1 MKFSNGS
8 INILAATSFLATATT
23 ATLTEKTTPSHRRG
37 LKISKGSTKDKK
49 IKLLAVQKGEGCFIT
64 EVELD
69 VYNLVIKEMNQDT
82 IQFQERPGRG
92 ASTIS
97 TAEFTNDFSGIF
109 PLDDLPNAAISF
121 GQSQQQQDS
130 KNEEQGTLIV
140 QLSNPTAYNNGTGLK
155 YTLKQSQSQAA
166 VGSLQESIV
175 KNIDGFVNNSCSLF
189 IDFYFGND
197 HLEVIMG

>member
-8 INILAATSFLATATT
+8 ITILAATSFLATATT
-23 ATLTEKTTPSHRRG
+23 ATMIEKTTPSHRRG
-37 LKISKGSTKDKK
+37 LKTSKAGSTKDKK
-49 IKLLAVQKGEGCFIT
+49 IKLLAVQKGEGCHIT
-64 EVELD
+64 ELD
-69 VYNLVIKEMNQDT
+69 SGVYNLVIKEMNQDT

-97 TAEFTNDFSGIF
+97 TTEFTNDFSSIF
-109 PLDDLPNAAISF
+109 PLGDLPNAAISF

-130 KNEEQGTLIV
+130 KNNEHGTLIV

-175 KNIDGFVNNSCSLF
+175 KNTDGFVNNSCSLF
-189 IDFYFGND
+189 IDYYQYN
-197 HLEVIMG
+197 